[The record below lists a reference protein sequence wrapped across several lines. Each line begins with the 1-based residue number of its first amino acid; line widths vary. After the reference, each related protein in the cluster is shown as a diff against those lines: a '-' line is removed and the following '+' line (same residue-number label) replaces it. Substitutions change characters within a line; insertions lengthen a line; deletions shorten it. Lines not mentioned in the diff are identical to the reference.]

1 MTERIKQLVEQLN
14 RAAKAYYQEDREIL
28 SNQEYDALYDELAA
42 LEQKTGTILANSPT
56 QKVGY
61 TVLSNLVK
69 VAHESPILSLDKTK
83 ETAKLVSFLGDK
95 AGILSWKLDG
105 LTIVLKYNH
114 GKLEQAV
121 TRGNG
126 EIGEDVTHNARVF
139 RNVPL
144 SIPFQGEL
152 VLRGEGV
159 IPYSEFY
166 RINEELGEEEQYK
179 NPRNL
184 CSGTVRQL
192 NSEIAAKR
200 NVKFIAFTLVS
211 AEGITLSDS
220 KAENM
225 AWLAEMGFDVVEHCM
240 VTAETVAAAV
250 EEFRDK
256 IEQNDIASDGLVLTF
271 DSIAYSQSLGR
282 TAKFPKDSIAFKWAD
297 EMAET
302 TLRQIEWNTSRTGLM
317 NPVAVFD
324 PVELEGSTVSRAS
337 LHNVSILKELKLS
350 IGDTIKVY
358 KANMIIP
365 QIAENLTGTV
375 STAEIPKHCF
385 VCGEE
390 TEIRKL
396 RDGEALYC
404 TNPNCS
410 AQRIQALS
418 HFVSRDAMNIEG
430 LSEETLKKFLEKGFV
445 ENYPDLFRLE
455 KHQAEITAME
465 GFGEKSYQNLIASV
479 EKAKTAELPNFIYAL
494 GINHVG
500 LRNAK
505 LLCREF
511 DYDLEKIKAA
521 TEEELVQ
528 VEGFGEIIAHSIA
541 YYFRQEAHLALLAD
555 VLQHLDYEN
564 QFSIYDSDD
573 QEKIMREAFKRL
585 NMSTTDKSFSV
596 KGAMSII
603 SHLKEEMTSWEDY
616 AQHVDKN
623 DLKAVRIAKVYQT
636 YQKML
641 KENNALDFDDL
652 IYKTVLLFRQFPD
665 VLEKY
670 QERFR
675 YIMVDEYQ
683 DTNTSQ
689 YELVAMLA
697 AKYKNLCVVGDDDQS
712 IYGWRG
718 ANIRNILDFEKDF
731 PDTTVIKLEQNYRS
745 TKKILEAA
753 NAVIHH
759 NQTRKD
765 KTLWTEN
772 DSGSILHIY
781 KADNEY
787 DECRF
792 VAEKILEL
800 EKQGKTR
807 NQMAVLYR
815 TNAQSRAV
823 EDQMVKRGI
832 PYRLFGGVRFYER
845 KEIRDILSYLKVLAN
860 PADTI
865 ALRRIINV
873 PKRGI
878 GETSLDKLAAFAEEN
893 GLSLYGA
900 LSRLDEITTLK
911 TRVAKFKDFYGLFEQ
926 LREDADGLSVS
937 ELIDAIVKRTGYLQL
952 LMAEGTDDALNRI
965 QNIDE
970 FVNKAA
976 EYDKANPEGKLEGF
990 LEEVAL
996 VADIDSYEE
1005 GEETVALMTLHSAK
1019 GLEFPYVFII
1029 GMEEGIFPGFRAV
1042 MYGGEKEIEEER
1054 RLCYVGITRAKEE
1067 LYLTHAKSRMQH
1079 GITQYNPPSRF
1090 LKEIPADLVDMPTR
1104 QISDMAKK
1112 YDAMTQNKPALGR
1125 KNVLPPTAKFGG
1137 VGMKKEMPAPKD
1149 FKLSYGVGD
1158 KVRAP
1163 KYGIGTV
1170 VSINNGGAD
1179 FEVTVS
1185 FGAKGT
1191 KKFMARLSKLIK
1203 VSE

>member
-1 MTERIKQLVEQLN
+1 M
-14 RAAKAYYQEDREIL
+14 
-28 SNQEYDALYDELAA
+28 
-42 LEQKTGTILANSPT
+42 
-56 QKVGY
+56 
-61 TVLSNLVK
+61 
-69 VAHESPILSLDKTK
+69 
-83 ETAKLVSFLGDK
+83 
-95 AGILSWKLDG
+95 
-105 LTIVLKYNH
+105 
-114 GKLEQAV
+114 
-121 TRGNG
+121 
-126 EIGEDVTHNARVF
+126 
-139 RNVPL
+139 
-144 SIPFQGEL
+144 
-152 VLRGEGV
+152 
-159 IPYSEFY
+159 
-166 RINEELGEEEQYK
+166 
-179 NPRNL
+179 
-184 CSGTVRQL
+184 
-192 NSEIAAKR
+192 
-200 NVKFIAFTLVS
+200 
-211 AEGITLSDS
+211 
-220 KAENM
+220 
-225 AWLAEMGFDVVEHCM
+225 
-240 VTAETVAAAV
+240 
-250 EEFRDK
+250 
-256 IEQNDIASDGLVLTF
+256 
-271 DSIAYSQSLGR
+271 
-282 TAKFPKDSIAFKWAD
+282 
-297 EMAET
+297 
-302 TLRQIEWNTSRTGLM
+302 
-317 NPVAVFD
+317 
-324 PVELEGSTVSRAS
+324 
-337 LHNVSILKELKLS
+337 
-350 IGDTIKVY
+350 
-358 KANMIIP
+358 
-365 QIAENLTGTV
+365 
-375 STAEIPKHCF
+375 
-385 VCGEE
+385 
-390 TEIRKL
+390 
-396 RDGEALYC
+396 
-404 TNPNCS
+404 
-410 AQRIQALS
+410 
-418 HFVSRDAMNIEG
+418 
-430 LSEETLKKFLEKGFV
+430 
-445 ENYPDLFRLE
+445 
-455 KHQAEITAME
+455 
-465 GFGEKSYQNLIASV
+465 
-479 EKAKTAELPNFIYAL
+479 
-494 GINHVG
+494 
-500 LRNAK
+500 
-505 LLCREF
+505 
-511 DYDLEKIKAA
+511 
-521 TEEELVQ
+521 
-528 VEGFGEIIAHSIA
+528 
-541 YYFRQEAHLALLAD
+541 
-555 VLQHLDYEN
+555 
-564 QFSIYDSDD
+564 SIYDSLNEEQKKGVFTTEGPVLLLAGAGSGKTRVLTHRIAYLIDELGVNSYQIMAITFTNKAAGEMKERVERLVGMGADSIWVTTFHSTCVRILRRFADRLGYDNSFTIYDTDD
-573 QEKIMREAFKRL
+573 QKSVMKDVCKHLQIDTKQMKERTILSAISSAKNELVGVQEYETQAMGDFRKQKVAAAYREYQ
-585 NMSTTDKSFSV
+585 N
-596 KGAMSII
+596 I
-603 SHLKEEMTSWEDY
+603 LK
-616 AQHVDKN
+616 K
-623 DLKAVRIAKVYQT
+623 
-636 YQKML
+636 
-641 KENNALDFDDL
+641 NNAMDFDDL
-652 IYKTVLLFRQFPD
+652 IMNAVELFKACPD
-665 VLEKY
+665 VLEYY
-670 QERFR
+670 QKRFR